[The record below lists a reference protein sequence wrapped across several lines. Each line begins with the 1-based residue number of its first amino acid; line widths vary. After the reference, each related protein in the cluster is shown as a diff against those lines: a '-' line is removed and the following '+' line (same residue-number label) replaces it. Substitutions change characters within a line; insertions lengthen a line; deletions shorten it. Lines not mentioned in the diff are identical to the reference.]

1 MKKTFRQKF
10 CQNKSSVGAA
20 TVVVDVVVVAVVG
33 DVVVVAVV
41 VVVAA
46 VATTLEKLF
55 CFFLRLG
62 SELNPFPGFVSFRFD
77 AEVVKTMFNVFFGF
91 CFENFCLTLSRALS
105 PPHSLSRS
113 LSSSFSPIYRF

>member
-20 TVVVDVVVVAVVG
+20 TVVAVVVVVVDVVVVVV
-33 DVVVVAVV
+33 VV

-105 PPHSLSRS
+105 PPHFLVLSQV
-113 LSSSFSPIYRF
+113 LSHQSIVFD